1 MEKVRI
7 GIIGTGG
14 VANSRHIKELLQCK
28 NAKIVALCDIDL
40 TALAKSAERTGV
52 DTAHCYTDYRDL
64 IADPIVDAIEI
75 CTPNYLHA
83 EMAIAALAAGKPI
96 NLEKPIA
103 MSYEQSQA
111 IVSAEKDS
119 TSTPPETFKKTC
131 TPQANRQL
139 PLG

>member
-64 IADPIVDAIEI
+64 IADPIVDAIEDLYPKLSS
-75 CTPNYLHA
+75 CRDGNCRPRGRKTHQPGKTDRHELR
-83 EMAIAALAAGKPI
+83 AITG
-96 NLEKPIA
+96 
-103 MSYEQSQA
+103 Y
-111 IVSAEKDS
+111 
-119 TSTPPETFKKTC
+119 C
-131 TPQANRQL
+131 
-139 PLG
+139 LG